1 MMMMIAM
8 HVPKVVL
15 QFWGNRFSNLL
26 TSCNSTS
33 AEKVKPVPT
42 VGDYDVPNLKEAAPS
57 AFVEKV
63 SKILSRKLFARR
75 NKQLKANVH
84 GFFKNP
90 FSKKKPPTPE
100 MLKKEEDAKA
110 AKHPA
115 HGQPT
120 DI

>member
-1 MMMMIAM
+1 MPHEVFYTA
-8 HVPKVVL
+8 K
-15 QFWGNRFSNLL
+15 NLL

-42 VGDYDVPNLKEAAPS
+42 VGDYDVPNLKAAAPS

-63 SKILSRKLFARR
+63 SKLLSRKLFARR

-90 FSKKKPPTPE
+90 FRSAGPSQDLPFFYKNMNKWNPNYK
-100 MLKKEEDAKA
+100 
-110 AKHPA
+110 
-115 HGQPT
+115 
-120 DI
+120 